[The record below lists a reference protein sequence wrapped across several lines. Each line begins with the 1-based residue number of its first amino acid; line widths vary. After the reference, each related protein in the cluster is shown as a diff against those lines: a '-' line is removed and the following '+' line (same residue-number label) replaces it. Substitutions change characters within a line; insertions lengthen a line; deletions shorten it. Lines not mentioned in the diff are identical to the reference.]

1 LPSTADDLSAYQR
14 TFFSWNIRYL
24 CGFPDILPSRGS
36 VRVNTVSTF
45 ASSAKEG
52 HLVPSG
58 GKARKHEQVIAA
70 LLSTP
75 TIGEAAERA
84 GLGVRTVKR
93 WMRDADFA
101 AEYTAA
107 KQALLESAVN
117 RLRTAALAFV
127 DVLHSV
133 ALDATAPAGSRAAAA
148 GRGLELLLKATA
160 FADIERRLAELERS
174 VAKGD
179 D

>member
-1 LPSTADDLSAYQR
+1 MT
-14 TFFSWNIRYL
+14 T
-24 CGFPDILPSRGS
+24 
-36 VRVNTVSTF
+36 
-45 ASSAKEG
+45 
-52 HLVPSG
+52 G
-58 GKARKHEQVIAA
+58 GKSRKQEQAIGA

-84 GLGVRTVKR
+84 GLGVRTLKR
-93 WMRDADFA
+93 WLVDAAFS
-101 AEYTAA
+101 AEYAKA

-117 RLRTAALAFV
+117 RLRMAAVEFV
-127 DVLHSV
+127 NVLQAV
-133 ALDATAPAGSRAAAA
+133 ASDATAPAGSRAAAA

-160 FADIERRLAELERS
+160 FEDIERRLSELERS